1 MSPIGHS
8 ARSAAAGAARRSYGR
23 LLALL
28 AGAGDVASAEDALA
42 DALERALRTWPDQ
55 GVPSNPDGWLL
66 TVARNRLRDGWR
78 SAERRLRSEPS
89 PDSVLAVDVAAP
101 LDSLD
106 PDTLPDQRLELMLV
120 CAHPA
125 IAPRDR
131 APLMLNTVLGFTAAE
146 IARAFAVPTAT
157 MATRLVRAKQRIRT
171 EGIPFVVPGRTELP
185 ARMDAVLEAVYGAY
199 VIDWSTGPSPRAL
212 PSGALDLA
220 EVLAGLVP
228 DDPEAQGLA
237 ALVQLSAA
245 RVPARSAPDGTFVPL
260 AEQDPSRWDR
270 ALIEAA
276 HAHLR
281 TAHARGT
288 LGSFQ
293 LEAAIQALH
302 CARVDGRPVDW
313 HTVRSLH
320 EALRA
325 LAPSHGNLASLAAAI
340 AEDEGP
346 AAGLALLDEHAE
358 GLRRFQPAWAT
369 RAELLA
375 RLGRREEAVAAYDRA
390 IALTHVTAER
400 VYLAL
405 RQAGCRGAGAPAPRG
420 TLSPSR

>member
-260 AEQDPSRWDR
+260 AEQDPSRWDW

-293 LEAAIQALH
+293 SRRRSRRSMRA
-302 CARVDGRPVDW
+302 GRRPAGGLAHREVPPQGAPG
-313 HTVRSLH
+313 S
-320 EALRA
+320 
-325 LAPSHGNLASLAAAI
+325 APSHGNLASLAAAI

-346 AAGLALLDEHAE
+346 AGGWPCWTSTPRDYAGSS
-358 GLRRFQPAWAT
+358 QP
-369 RAELLA
+369 
-375 RLGRREEAVAAYDRA
+375 GP
-390 IALTHVTAER
+390 
-400 VYLAL
+400 
-405 RQAGCRGAGAPAPRG
+405 PAPSCWRDSAAARRRSPPTTG
-420 TLSPSR
+420 QSPSPT